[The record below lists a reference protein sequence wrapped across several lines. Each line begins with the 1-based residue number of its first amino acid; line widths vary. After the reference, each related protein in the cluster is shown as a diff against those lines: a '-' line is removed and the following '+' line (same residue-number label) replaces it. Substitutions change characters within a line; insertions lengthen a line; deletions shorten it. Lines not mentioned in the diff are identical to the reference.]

1 MTSLLGWLDDPA
13 ESAGIS
19 FRAGDDWQRH
29 SHRSTAEAVL
39 RVAGGLRDTGIRSGD
54 VVSLVLPT
62 GHDFVIAFFGAL
74 AAGATPNPIAPPA
87 AFANSAAY
95 VEQTSRLLWAAR
107 PSAVLTDADGL
118 ELVGQACR
126 TAGGGFPLLTVGQV
140 RRGSPSLARPPAAEA
155 ALLQFTSGS
164 TGDPRAVEV
173 SRESLETNLAGIAG
187 WLGMRPGDTTATWL
201 PFHHDMGLIGCLLT
215 PVVTGTSVL
224 ALSQVQFVRSPLL
237 WLECFGVHGAVLTAT
252 PAFGLAHVLRYVT
265 ARPQALEGWDFSR
278 WRSAI
283 VGAERITPGLLG
295 RFAAALRPW
304 GFDEAALCPAYGL
317 AESTLAVTG
326 VRPGDR
332 VRVCAP
338 PAGPR
343 VVAGHPSPLRP
354 GRPEPTADP
363 GTVIESPLVGCGT
376 PLAGAEIRIL
386 DEDGATA
393 AEGRIGEITVRGPC
407 VASGFRTRD
416 GILPVADGD
425 GRLRTGDA
433 GFLRGGELFVVGR
446 MGDALKVR
454 GRTVFAEDV
463 EERVADCLD
472 RTRHRVA
479 ALLGA
484 DGADDTVVL
493 LVEGRV
499 GADGAAEVPWDTV
512 SAVLRACVGADV
524 RRLMFHGPPGAIA
537 RTTSG
542 KPRRR
547 LLWQRLTG
555 PERPDGV
562 VAYTPKPQAT
572 GSSTDTEDRMEVS

>member
-19 FRAGDDWQRH
+19 FRAGDGWQRH

-39 RVAGGLRDTGIRSGD
+39 RVAGGLRDAGIRSGD
-54 VVSLVLPT
+54 VVSVVLPT
-62 GHDFVIAFFGAL
+62 GHDFVVAFFGAL
-74 AAGATPNPIAPPA
+74 AAGATPNPIAPPTV
-87 AFANSAAY
+87 FAGSATY
-95 VEQTSRLLWAAR
+95 VEQTSRLLRAAG

-118 ELVGQACR
+118 EPVGQACR
-126 TAGGGFPLLTVGQV
+126 PIGDGVPLLTVGQLRSAAPPPV
-140 RRGSPSLARPPAAEA
+140 RPPAAET

-201 PFHHDMGLIGCLLT
+201 PVHHDMGLIGCLLT

-224 ALSQVQFVRSPLL
+224 ALSQVRFVRSPLL
-237 WLECFGVHGAVLTAT
+237 WLECFGVHGATLTAT
-252 PAFGLAHVLRYVT
+252 PSFGLAHALRYVT
-265 ARPQALEGWDFSR
+265 ARPRALDGWDLSR
-278 WRSAI
+278 WRSVI
-283 VGAERITPGLLG
+283 VGAERIAPALLR

-326 VRPGDR
+326 VRPGGG
-332 VRVCAP
+332 VRVCPA

-343 VVAGHPSPLRP
+343 APAGRPVPLRA
-354 GRPEPTADP
+354 TAP
-363 GTVIESPLVGCGT
+363 SAAVESPLVGCGA

-386 DEDGATA
+386 DEDGRDAP
-393 AEGRIGEITVRGPC
+393 EGRIGEITVSGPC
-407 VASGFRTRD
+407 VASGLRHRD
-416 GILPVADGD
+416 GIRPVTDGD

-433 GFLRGGELFVVGR
+433 GFLRDGELFVVGR

-472 RTRHRVA
+472 PARHRVA
-479 ALLGA
+479 ALLGTDA
-484 DGADDTVVL
+484 SGDTAVL
-493 LVEGRV
+493 LIEGRV
-499 GADGAAEVPWDTV
+499 DADGGTQVPWDAV
-512 SAVLRACVGADV
+512 SAVLRACVGAEV
-524 RRLMFHGPPGAIA
+524 RRLLFHGPPGAIA

-555 PERPDGV
+555 EERPDDV
-562 VAYTPKPQAT
+562 IAYTPDAA
-572 GSSTDTEDRMEVS
+572 DRVEVS